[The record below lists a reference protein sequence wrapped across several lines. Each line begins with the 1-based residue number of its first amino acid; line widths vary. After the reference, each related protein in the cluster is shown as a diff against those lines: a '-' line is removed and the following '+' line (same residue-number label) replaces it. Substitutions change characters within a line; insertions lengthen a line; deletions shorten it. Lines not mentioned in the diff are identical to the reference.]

1 MFPTDV
7 SISPRKWIGDIAGE
21 VDARGLVSELKRK
34 RSGRLKFGFV
44 VKKMISFETSDV
56 KRFYCHWK
64 YPLRVGS
71 DLNHWSEVHPSIF
84 HEAPAFQGFNF
95 ICCWFLLC
103 SYWMAHVWH
112 DCGDIWFYCPL
123 QWLLA
128 NTGCLST
135 EVAHSWLGASTTI
148 CDIVP
153 WTEQRQTSTSMR
165 ILGQTRS
172 KESEK
177 TGWQPCG
184 CKY

>member
-1 MFPTDV
+1 
-7 SISPRKWIGDIAGE
+7 
-21 VDARGLVSELKRK
+21 
-34 RSGRLKFGFV
+34 
-44 VKKMISFETSDV
+44 
-56 KRFYCHWK
+56 
-64 YPLRVGS
+64 
-71 DLNHWSEVHPSIF
+71 
-84 HEAPAFQGFNF
+84 
-95 ICCWFLLC
+95 
-103 SYWMAHVWH
+103 MAHVWH

-165 ILGQTRS
+165 ILGQSRS

-177 TGWQPCG
+177 TALESLCIVHPILLQVGSLVGASTESHKLRRNSYHPFDPQLLKPEIELSETLYG
-184 CKY
+184 LPSKAYVEME